1 MINLKNLVDNLIR
14 LYGSYKLIILLFIV
28 VGSFA
33 LGLLL
38 FGPFMTSD
46 IYEWFKNESSGNK
59 IISGLVDVQGMVADK
74 LIAST
79 IPLFMVWILVLTAY
93 RLDKTKISTINESSK
108 YLAFFSGTT
117 AIIVL
122 SLGSILFGISC
133 YGLNTFGYSHSFLF
147 ATVFAIMVVICGLLI
162 KKGTKPELVENSAL
176 NKLSGIMLFVCITL
190 MVLAYLWGLLKDPF
204 MYWSVINSA
213 YEMTNK

>member
-1 MINLKNLVDNLIR
+1 MAINLVDNLIK
-14 LYGSYKLIILLFIV
+14 LYGSYKLIILLSILA
-28 VGSFA
+28 GSFA

-46 IYEWFKNESSGNK
+46 VYEWFKNESSGNE
-59 IISGLVDVQGMVADK
+59 IISRLVDVQGMVADK

-79 IPLFMVWILVLTAY
+79 IPLFMVWVLVLTAY
-93 RLDKTKISTINESSK
+93 RLDKTKISTINENSK
-108 YLAFFSGTT
+108 YLVFFSGTT

-147 ATVFAIMVVICGLLI
+147 ATVLAVMVVICGLLI
-162 KKGTKPELVENSAL
+162 KKASKPELVENSVL
-176 NKLSGIMLFVCITL
+176 NKLSGFMLVVCITL
-190 MVLAYLWGLLKDPF
+190 MVSAYLWGLLKDPF
-204 MYWSVINSA
+204 MYWSVISSA
-213 YEMTNK
+213 YEMANN